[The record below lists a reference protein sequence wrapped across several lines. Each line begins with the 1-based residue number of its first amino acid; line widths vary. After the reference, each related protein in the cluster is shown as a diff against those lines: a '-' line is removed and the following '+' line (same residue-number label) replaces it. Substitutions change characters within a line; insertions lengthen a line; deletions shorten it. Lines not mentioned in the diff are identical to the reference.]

1 MDDLA
6 VSRACLQACA
16 SPALPCGV
24 AAASF
29 HILRAVSMLAFT
41 VARIASGTL
50 LLTHASYFE
59 MYSSHSGTPI
69 LSPLVPAVEVF
80 AAALLPLPAAA
91 LELFALLSD
100 APPPHASRSRPVK
113 RQRARG
119 KRVLLAIGKFFF
131 SLVVGP
137 FFGEVYRRAAPALKG
152 VSAFS
157 FVSGKWPAT
166 GATVC
171 KANVASR
178 RSQEVK

>member
-1 MDDLA
+1 MDVLA
-6 VSRACLQACA
+6 VSRACLQAVA

-69 LSPLVPAVEVF
+69 LSPLVPVF

-119 KRVLLAIGKFFF
+119 RRVLLAIGKFFF
-131 SLVVGP
+131 SFVVRP
-137 FFGEVYRRAAPALKG
+137 FFGEVYRRAA
-152 VSAFS
+152 
-157 FVSGKWPAT
+157 
-166 GATVC
+166 
-171 KANVASR
+171 
-178 RSQEVK
+178 